1 MSLARLTR
9 ICLKCCHI
17 SIAFAARPEG
27 YLRQTLAKAGVD
39 VSLQVDLELKKCLDE
54 RGEKKLKGR
63 PELEFKDPMGI
74 QEKCSF
80 QLALTGANRN
90 KGVSTWIA
98 LDLPFRYSAS
108 SFW

>member
-1 MSLARLTR
+1 M
-9 ICLKCCHI
+9 CLKCNHV

-39 VSLQVDLELKKCLDE
+39 ESIVDVPLQVDLELKKYLDE
-54 RGEKKLKGR
+54 RGEKKLKGC